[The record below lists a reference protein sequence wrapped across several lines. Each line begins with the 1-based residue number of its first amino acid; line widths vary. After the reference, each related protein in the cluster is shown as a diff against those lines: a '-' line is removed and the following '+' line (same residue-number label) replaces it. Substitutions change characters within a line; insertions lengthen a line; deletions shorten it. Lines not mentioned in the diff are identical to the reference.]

1 MRYAVLAL
9 AVAVA
14 LLPAGTEAAQAPGRV
29 TGRITILERD
39 NRASGDLSDAVL
51 WLESGAG
58 TVPEARTFDITINDK
73 VYTPRVVVAPVGS
86 TARFPNHDPFNHNV
100 FSVSE
105 PNGFDL
111 GLFGRND
118 SRSRTFTGPGLVR
131 IYCNIH
137 PRMVAYVVLVSNRH
151 YTQPANDGSFAITD
165 VPPGRYKLNVW
176 HERIPTVVVQ
186 DVVVAANAPPVQVQL
201 DARKYRWQQ
210 HRNKFGKTYPTN
222 AGRERY

>member
-1 MRYAVLAL
+1 LRDALFVGATILAL
-9 AVAVA
+9 G
-14 LLPAGTEAAQAPGRV
+14 LPGTGAAQTLARV
-29 TGRITILERD
+29 TGRITMLERD
-39 NRASGDLSDAVL
+39 KRTSGDLSDAVL

-58 TVPEARTFDITINDK
+58 TLAEARTFDITINDK

-118 SRSRTFTGPGLVR
+118 SRSKTFTGPGLVR
-131 IYCNIH
+131 VYCNIH

-186 DVVVAANAPPVQVQL
+186 DVVVAANTPPVQVQL